1 MSKHEKLTVKASNPS
16 FKRAA
21 LLLEP
26 SMIAIACHLARIAAE
41 NDYKS
46 FLEESETP
54 YNGAER
60 KGGPQ

>member
-1 MSKHEKLTVKASNPS
+1 MSKHEKPTRHMPNKS
-16 FKRAA
+16 FSKAA

-41 NDYKS
+41 KDYKV
-46 FLEESETP
+46 FLQESEIP
-54 YNGAER
+54 YSEPKV